1 MGLCTAIVKALF
13 KEKEEKPAA
22 PAAGERIVLYV
33 PGSKVYH
40 LDDSCLGYNTE
51 PKKVKEKQAVKM
63 GLRMCK
69 RCENNI

>member
-1 MGLCTAIVKALF
+1 MGLFTFIVK
-13 KEKEEKPAA
+13 KIYEGKEEKAADPA
-22 PAAGERIVLYV
+22 GDRVVLYT

-40 LDDSCLGYNTE
+40 LDDSCLGFNTE

-69 RCENNI
+69 RCEKNI

>member
-1 MGLCTAIVKALF
+1 MGLFTFIVK
-13 KEKEEKPAA
+13 KIYEGKEEKAATPA
-22 PAAGERIVLYV
+22 GDRVVLYA

-40 LDDSCLGYNTE
+40 LDDSCLGFNTE

-69 RCENNI
+69 RCEKNI